1 MPITVLN
8 NAEGFD
14 TGADSANKIYDR
26 INSYAQN
33 QMNIAAQ
40 KNLTVMNNASAEK
53 RAIYAKPTYG
63 AGDEQALKDQDTR
76 ITQANTNIYDT
87 LSNSPT
93 YDSPVAGQQAPFN
106 PAPVPSVFE
115 AISNWWN
122 RTFTKQ
128 P

>member
-33 QMNIAAQ
+33 QMNLATQ
-40 KNLTVMNNASAEK
+40 KNLAMMNNASAEK
-53 RAIYAKPTYG
+53 RAIYARPEIKE
-63 AGDEQALKDQDTR
+63 GDVAALKDQDTR
-76 ITQANTNIYDT
+76 ITQSATNIYDT

-93 YDSPVAGQQAPFN
+93 YMSPVAGQQAPFN
-106 PAPVPSVFE
+106 PAPVPNVFE

-122 RTFTKQ
+122 KTFKQ
-128 P
+128 NP